1 MRNPT
6 IDPPIAAHSHAH
18 HYARFRTPRGHRS
31 QETDFP
37 DPEHHDANFTAQRA
51 FRRTIIAPQ
60 VAPAAKPA
68 TLGARIAGEHTVTD
82 HDPLVPPIGAVSA
95 TERRFRINWLA
106 HVERSPGGVPLVGPD
121 FVAKQGRKVRL
132 IDVRG
137 EDELTGVLGYIH
149 GSDWLPAADIL
160 SLVERVDRDDP
171 IVLISAGEERSG
183 AAALALEKAGL
194 RFVAALHGG
203 IIAWRNDG
211 YTTARDPSI
220 RDRKGKVR
228 SIEEPFDPSPDDVT
242 AEEIEAHVGDPLSV
256 RWIKLPAL
264 LVRGLVSCVDGRDDS
279 GVIGSPGGDA
289 GEFLVG
295 LRALETLLRRELNDA
310 EVATLLARRNDAFG
324 RFYMHTDLHA
334 ANATISALRA
344 DPRLTAAVK
353 AVPDDQ
359 EWRAFERKVPAALRP
374 ALLEHILEPAHIG
387 CGHLR
392 NELTN
397 PKEYATREGLVRGV
411 LRAVHAARWAGDPDM
426 EYVPLSGGHT
436 ERAVVNVRIA
446 GPLLPFSKIPLVS
459 PSVGQA
465 QVFIHH
471 PRITS
476 YLRRQLAAFLAV
488 QTDIT
493 RASIDPNWLHEEMV
507 RVGAIQLSKTLGALA
522 KGLPVY
528 DVVFHGEDRVEVR
541 KAGVVGD

>member
-1 MRNPT
+1 M
-6 IDPPIAAHSHAH
+6 
-18 HYARFRTPRGHRS
+18 
-31 QETDFP
+31 
-37 DPEHHDANFTAQRA
+37 
-51 FRRTIIAPQ
+51 
-60 VAPAAKPA
+60 
-68 TLGARIAGEHTVTD
+68 TD
-82 HDPLVPPIGAVSA
+82 HDPLVPPVGQISA
-95 TERRFRINWLA
+95 NEHRFRLNWLA
-106 HVERSPGGVPLVGPD
+106 HVERSSRGVPLLGPD

-132 IDVRG
+132 IDVR
-137 EDELTGVLGYIH
+137 EEHELIGLLGYIH
-149 GSDWLPAADIL
+149 GSDWIPVADIL
-160 SLVERVDRDDP
+160 SLTEQVHRDDP
-171 IVLISAGEERSG
+171 IVLIAAGEERSG

-203 IIAWRNDG
+203 IIAWRNEG
-211 YTTARDPSI
+211 YSTTRDPSI
-220 RDRKGKVR
+220 LDRKGKVR
-228 SIEEPFDPSPDDVT
+228 SIEDPHDLSPDHVT
-242 AEEIEAHVGDPLSV
+242 VEEIEAHVGDPLSV

-295 LRALETLLRRELNDA
+295 LRALETLIRRELTDA

-334 ANATISALRA
+334 VHATIDALRA
-344 DPRLTAAVK
+344 DPRLAELVKTA
-353 AVPDDQ
+353 PDVHA
-359 EWRAFERKVPAALRP
+359 WRRFERTVPAALRP
-374 ALLEHILEPAHIG
+374 ALLEHVLEPAHIG

-392 NELTN
+392 NELTE
-397 PKEYATREGLVRGV
+397 PRAYATREGLVRAV
-411 LRAVHAARWAGDPDM
+411 LRAVHTARWAGDPDM
-426 EYVPLSGGHT
+426 EYVPLAGGHT

-446 GPLLPFSKIPLVS
+446 GPLLPFSRIPLVS

-476 YLRRQLAAFLAV
+476 YLRRQLAAFLAE

-493 RASIDPNWLHEEMV
+493 RANIDPSWLHEEMV
-507 RVGAIQLSKTLGALA
+507 RVGAIQLNQTLGALA
-522 KGLPVY
+522 RGLPVY

-541 KAGVVGD
+541 KAGIVGE